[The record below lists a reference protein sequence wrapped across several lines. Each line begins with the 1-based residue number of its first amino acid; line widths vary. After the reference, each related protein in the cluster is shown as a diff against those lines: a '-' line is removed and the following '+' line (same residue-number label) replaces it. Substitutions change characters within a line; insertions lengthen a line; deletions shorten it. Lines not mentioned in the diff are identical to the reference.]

1 MVWSSLTKGL
11 STLSFLHHHNP
22 SSGLEMLSLISI
34 FENKVFKMNA
44 SIDTWYI
51 NTEVPKILIQYRT
64 QHCTHH
70 TSCPTRE
77 KSSHSPC
84 DEIRRGA
91 CTNTLAILHKYI
103 GHLAEIQ
110 WPPALTGYTAEKAP
124 KYSWKMH
131 QEEEKPRRGLKK
143 KFKGWN
149 YFLKWWMC

>member
-1 MVWSSLTKGL
+1 MAALV
-11 STLSFLHHHNP
+11 
-22 SSGLEMLSLISI
+22 
-34 FENKVFKMNA
+34 NKKA
-44 SIDTWYI
+44 
-51 NTEVPKILIQYRT
+51 EVPKILIQYRT

-110 WPPALTGYTAEKAP
+110 RPPALTGYTAEKAP

-131 QEEEKPRRGLKK
+131 QEEEEPKRGLKK
-143 KFKGWN
+143 KVEGLNTVEMVNALIPYQLSQVWTQA
-149 YFLKWWMC
+149 YGHMLY